1 HSLTSDHV
9 DHLDSWHKTS
19 TQRKTNTMVLMNPK
33 SDHARAAY
41 LTGRPRSAS
50 PFWPDA
56 ADSRTLREDE
66 GNALEIVLL
75 IAKIVLRRDIPWG
88 V

>member
-1 HSLTSDHV
+1 
-9 DHLDSWHKTS
+9 
-19 TQRKTNTMVLMNPK
+19 MNPK